1 VSLLREGRIK
11 TKVLSNNSFLLA
23 HDELDLR
30 GLEQLVDREQVA
42 ALAQV
47 LRYME
52 LHLIDD
58 RISFEEVVDRILAL
72 IDSRGLEELFDG
84 SVVCCGLAG
93 VRKAEIAGM
102 LNRYR
107 KLS

>member
-1 VSLLREGRIK
+1 MTTLGSDPVSLLREGHIK

-52 LHLIDD
+52 LKVIIGEIKYP
-58 RISFEEVVDRILAL
+58 RSI
-72 IDSRGLEELFDG
+72 ELQP
-84 SVVCCGLAG
+84 LLPG
-93 VRKAEIAGM
+93 VF
-102 LNRYR
+102 Y
-107 KLS
+107 S

>member
-1 VSLLREGRIK
+1 MSLLREGRIK

-58 RISFEEVVDRILAL
+58 RISCRAVSCYPDKTDDRCACSWLFT
-72 IDSRGLEELFDG
+72 LEE
-84 SVVCCGLAG
+84 
-93 VRKAEIAGM
+93 
-102 LNRYR
+102 
-107 KLS
+107 

>member
-1 VSLLREGRIK
+1 LGSDPVSLLREGRIK

-30 GLEQLVDREQVA
+30 GLEQLVDRGQVA

-52 LHLIDD
+52 LKVI
-58 RISFEEVVDRILAL
+58 IGEIKYPWSI
-72 IDSRGLEELFDG
+72 ELQPLLPWVFY
-84 SVVCCGLAG
+84 S
-93 VRKAEIAGM
+93 
-102 LNRYR
+102 
-107 KLS
+107 